1 MTGNSWSHSSNREV
15 ERLNHDINE
24 KAVLKRLLG
33 FVKPFKKQVMVAFFL
48 LLVTTGA
55 KLGGPYLVKIFIDDY
70 VAVGNYPVQEV
81 ALLFGVYLLLHTTG
95 IVVDYLQAFEF
106 QKIALKVIQRLRI
119 DVFRHVMHLRLG
131 YFDRTPAGVLVS
143 RITNDTEAIKE
154 LYIGVLSTFVQS
166 GVQLIGT
173 YLFLYLLEPR
183 LATIAL
189 VLLPLFYFIIW
200 IYRRYST
207 KYYAEVRD
215 LLSKINGQ
223 LNESINGMA
232 IIQQFRQEKRLMAE
246 FEETNIAHQNGRYK
260 NLKLDSWLLRP
271 IIELML
277 ALTIASLITYFGIL
291 SFSQTVQ
298 VGVVYAFISY
308 MERIFQPVQQI
319 MQRLSEF
326 QQAVVS
332 ADRVFKVLDT
342 DEPEPSKTLAG
353 EASVSE
359 GHIVFDNVR
368 FSYDGEKEVLKGI
381 SFEAK
386 KGQTVALV
394 GQTGS
399 GKSSIINILMRFYS
413 YQSGRI
419 LIDGQPL
426 EQLPEDELRRHVG
439 LVLQD
444 SFLFTGSVADN
455 IRLFDPSIPFQ
466 KVEEA
471 ARFVQADGFIN
482 QLDDR
487 YDSPVAE
494 RGATFSAGERQLVSF
509 ARTMARDPKVLI
521 LDEATSS
528 IDTETE
534 EKVQVALK
542 RMRQGRT
549 TIAIAHRLSTIQD
562 ADLILVLH
570 QGEVVEQGNHQTLIE
585 KNGLYKK
592 MYELQS
598 GHVSSVS

>member
-1 MTGNSWSHSSNREV
+1 M
-15 ERLNHDINE
+15 NHDINE
-24 KAVLKRLLG
+24 KAVLKRLLD
-33 FVKPFKKQVMVAFFL
+33 FVKPFKKQVSIAFIL
-48 LLVTTGA
+48 LFITSAA
-55 KLGGPYLVKIFIDDY
+55 KLRGPYLVKIFIDEY
-70 VAVGNYPVQEV
+70 VAPGTYPIKEV
-81 ALLFGVYLLLHTTG
+81 TLLFTAYLLLHTTG
-95 IVVDYLQAFEF
+95 IIVDYLQAFEF
-106 QKIALKVIQRLRI
+106 QKIALQVIQPLRI
-119 DVFRHVMHLRLG
+119 DVFRHVMHLRLA

-173 YLFLYLLEPR
+173 YIFLYLLEPR

-189 VLLPLFYFIIW
+189 LLLPLFYFIIW
-200 IYRRYST
+200 IYRKYAR

-215 LLSKINGQ
+215 LLSKINAQ

-246 FEETNIAHQNGRYK
+246 FEETNVAHQNGRYK

-271 IIELML
+271 IIELLL
-277 ALTIASLITYFGIL
+277 AISIATLVTYFGVL

-319 MQRLSEF
+319 MQQLSEF

-342 DEPEPSKTLAG
+342 DEPEPTKQLEGDAR
-353 EASVSE
+353 VSE
-359 GHIVFDNVR
+359 GHIVFEDVR
-368 FSYDGEKEVLKGI
+368 FSYDGDKDVLKEI
-381 SFEAK
+381 SFEGK
-386 KGQTVALV
+386 KGQTIALV
-394 GQTGS
+394 GHTGS
-399 GKSSIINILMRFYS
+399 GKSSIINILMRFYA

-426 EQLPEDELRRHVG
+426 EQLSEEELRKHVG

-444 SFLFTGSVADN
+444 SFLFTGTVADN
-455 IRLFDPSIPFQ
+455 IRLFDRSISFDR
-466 KVEEA
+466 VEA
-471 ARFVQADGFIN
+471 AAQFVQADGFIN
-482 QLDDR
+482 QLDQQ

-494 RGATFSAGERQLVSF
+494 RGATFSAGERQLISF
-509 ARTMARDPKVLI
+509 ARTMARDPKILI

-534 EKVQVALK
+534 EKVQVGLE
-542 RMRQGRT
+542 RMREGRT

-570 QGEVVEQGNHQTLIE
+570 QGEVIEHGNHQELIAQD
-585 KNGLYKK
+585 GLYKK
-592 MYELQS
+592 MYQLQS
-598 GHVSSVS
+598 GHVTVS

>member
-1 MTGNSWSHSSNREV
+1 M
-15 ERLNHDINE
+15 NHDINE
-24 KAVLKRLLG
+24 KAVLKRLLD
-33 FVKPFKKQVMVAFFL
+33 FVKPFKKQVSIAFIL
-48 LLVTTGA
+48 LFITTAA
-55 KLGGPYLVKIFIDDY
+55 KLGGPYLVKIFIDEY
-70 VAVGNYPVQEV
+70 VAPGTYPVQEV
-81 ALLFGVYLLLHTTG
+81 ALLFTAYLLLHTTG
-95 IVVDYLQAFEF
+95 IIVDYLQAFEF
-106 QKIALKVIQRLRI
+106 QKIALQVIQRLRI
-119 DVFRHVMHLRLG
+119 DVFRHVMHLRLA

-173 YLFLYLLEPR
+173 YIFLYLLEPR

-189 VLLPLFYFIIW
+189 LLLPLFYFIIW
-200 IYRRYST
+200 IYRKYST

-215 LLSKINGQ
+215 LLSKINAQ

-246 FEETNIAHQNGRYK
+246 FEETNVAHQNGRYK

-271 IIELML
+271 IIELLL
-277 ALTIASLITYFGIL
+277 AISIATLVTYFGVL

-319 MQRLSEF
+319 MQQLSEF

-342 DEPEPSKTLAG
+342 DEPEPTKQLEGDAR
-353 EASVSE
+353 VSE
-359 GHIVFDNVR
+359 GHIVFEDVR
-368 FSYDGEKEVLKGI
+368 FSYDGEKDVLKGI

-386 KGQTVALV
+386 KGQTIALV
-394 GQTGS
+394 GHTGS
-399 GKSSIINILMRFYS
+399 GKSSIINILMRFYA

-426 EQLPEDELRRHVG
+426 EQLSEEELRKHVG

-444 SFLFTGSVADN
+444 SFLFTGTVADN
-455 IRLFDPSIPFQ
+455 IRLFDSSISFDR
-466 KVEEA
+466 VEA
-471 ARFVQADGFIN
+471 AAQFVQADGFIN
-482 QLDDR
+482 QLDQQ

-494 RGATFSAGERQLVSF
+494 RGATFSAGERQLISF
-509 ARTMARDPKVLI
+509 ARTMARDPKILI

-534 EKVQVALK
+534 EKVQVALE
-542 RMRQGRT
+542 RMREGRT

-570 QGEVVEQGNHQTLIE
+570 QGEVIEQGNHQELIAQD
-585 KNGLYKK
+585 GLYKK
-592 MYELQS
+592 MYQLQS
-598 GHVSSVS
+598 GHVTVS

>member
-1 MTGNSWSHSSNREV
+1 M
-15 ERLNHDINE
+15 NHDINE
-24 KAVLKRLLG
+24 KAVLKRLLD
-33 FVKPFKKQVMVAFFL
+33 FVKPFKKQVSIAFVL
-48 LLVTTGA
+48 LFITTAA
-55 KLGGPYLVKIFIDDY
+55 KLGGPYLVKIFIDEY
-70 VAVGNYPVQEV
+70 VAPGTYPVQEV
-81 ALLFGVYLLLHTTG
+81 ALLFTAYLLLHTTG
-95 IVVDYLQAFEF
+95 IIVDYLQAFEF
-106 QKIALKVIQRLRI
+106 QKIALQVIQRLRI
-119 DVFRHVMHLRLG
+119 DVFRHVMHLRLA

-173 YLFLYLLEPR
+173 YIFLYLLEPR

-189 VLLPLFYFIIW
+189 LLLPLFYFIIW
-200 IYRRYST
+200 IYRKYST

-215 LLSKINGQ
+215 LLSKINAQ

-246 FEETNIAHQNGRYK
+246 FEETNVAHQNGRYK

-271 IIELML
+271 IIELLL
-277 ALTIASLITYFGIL
+277 AISIATLVTYFGVL

-342 DEPEPSKTLAG
+342 DEPEPTKQLEGDAR
-353 EASVSE
+353 VSE
-359 GHIVFDNVR
+359 GHIVFEDVR
-368 FSYDGEKEVLKGI
+368 FSYDGEKDVLKGI

-386 KGQTVALV
+386 KGQTIALV
-394 GQTGS
+394 GHTGS
-399 GKSSIINILMRFYS
+399 GKSSIINILMRFYA

-426 EQLPEDELRRHVG
+426 EQLSEEELRQHVG

-444 SFLFTGSVADN
+444 SFLFTGTVADN
-455 IRLFDPSIPFQ
+455 IRLFDSSISFDR
-466 KVEEA
+466 VEA
-471 ARFVQADGFIN
+471 AAKFVQADGFIN
-482 QLDDR
+482 QLDQQ

-494 RGATFSAGERQLVSF
+494 RGATFSAGERQLISF
-509 ARTMARDPKVLI
+509 ARTMARDPKILI

-534 EKVQVALK
+534 EKVQVALE

-570 QGEVVEQGNHQTLIE
+570 QGEVIEQGNHQELIAQD
-585 KNGLYKK
+585 GLYKK
-592 MYELQS
+592 MYQLQS
-598 GHVSSVS
+598 GHVTVF